1 MSDTNAELEKQQKE
15 IADLQ
20 AQLAFQEDE
29 LEKMHTALYSQQQR
43 IDALEIQIKHLME
56 KYTSLAEASSD
67 APNIVDEKPPHY

>member
-29 LEKMHTALYSQQQR
+29 LEKMHTALYSQQRR

-56 KYTSLAEASSD
+56 KYTNLAEASSD